1 MRMRLSI
8 DVMQPRLLVVLVS
21 NPRVTLLLF
30 PIDLMAGE
38 YALNWE
44 IVASRRN

>member
-21 NPRVTLLLF
+21 SRRVTLLLF
-30 PIDLMAGE
+30 PIDSMAEE
-38 YALNWE
+38 YAMNWE
-44 IVASRRN
+44 VVASRRN